1 MLKELSKSVGVGK
14 EVGSPNMTKPEHD
27 TRRQSVR
34 RVTLWL
40 KLEDV
45 SRIQK
50 TLLLSVALRMLKVPL
65 GPQRHEGETTTPTA
79 DRILRRPQ
87 VSQPPVYTS
96 CIIPPL

>member
-1 MLKELSKSVGVGK
+1 
-14 EVGSPNMTKPEHD
+14 MTKPEHD
-27 TRRQSVR
+27 ARRQSVR

-45 SRIQK
+45 SGIQK

-96 CIIPPL
+96 CIIPPLREYGGIVAPLIRFPK